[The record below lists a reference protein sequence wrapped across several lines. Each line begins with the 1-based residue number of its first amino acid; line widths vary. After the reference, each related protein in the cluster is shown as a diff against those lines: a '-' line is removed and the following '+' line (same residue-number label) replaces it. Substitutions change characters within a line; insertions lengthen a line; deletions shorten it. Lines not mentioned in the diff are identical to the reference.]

1 MTDGVIVPGNEQRDL
16 FDFFEGDCWEANC
29 KRGGYNQLNKLK
41 AKNPH
46 LKTFIS
52 CGGWEMGAT
61 RFSDMALTQKGR
73 TKFSKSIAKYVK
85 EWGFDGIDIDWEFPV
100 TAGGD
105 GGGRPEDKQN
115 YNLFLKTLRET
126 MDAAGKKDGKKYY
139 VTAATS
145 ARQSDMI
152 NVEYNNFYEYLDWI
166 NLMTYDFHV
175 VGMYYH
181 GSNYN
186 AGLYSSPKDPSPEPS
201 KSKDNI
207 DGAVKS
213 LIDFGVP
220 KEKIMVGVGSYGR
233 GWAGVDTP
241 PFSNYTGAPYGTW

>member
-1 MTDGVIVPGNEQRDL
+1 MTFKRIGYYSQDWSYHDNFSIAQIDAAALDVINYSFASMTEGVIVPGNEQRDL
-16 FDFFEGDCWEANC
+16 YDYFEGDCWEADC

-46 LKTFIS
+46 LKSMIS

-61 RFSDMALTQKGR
+61 KFSDMALTQKGR
-73 TKFSKSIAKYVK
+73 TKFSDSVAKYVRD
-85 EWGFDGIDIDWEFPV
+85 WGFDGIDIDWEFPV

-145 ARQSDMI
+145 AR
-152 NVEYNNFYEYLDWI
+152 
-166 NLMTYDFHV
+166 
-175 VGMYYH
+175 
-181 GSNYN
+181 
-186 AGLYSSPKDPSPEPS
+186 
-201 KSKDNI
+201 
-207 DGAVKS
+207 
-213 LIDFGVP
+213 
-220 KEKIMVGVGSYGR
+220 
-233 GWAGVDTP
+233 
-241 PFSNYTGAPYGTW
+241 

>member
-1 MTDGVIVPGNEQRDL
+1 
-16 FDFFEGDCWEANC
+16 
-29 KRGGYNQLNKLK
+29 
-41 AKNPH
+41 
-46 LKTFIS
+46 
-52 CGGWEMGAT
+52 
-61 RFSDMALTQKGR
+61 
-73 TKFSKSIAKYVK
+73 
-85 EWGFDGIDIDWEFPV
+85 
-100 TAGGD
+100 
-105 GGGRPEDKQN
+105 
-115 YNLFLKTLRET
+115 
-126 MDAAGKKDGKKYY
+126 
-139 VTAATS
+139 
-145 ARQSDMI
+145 MI